1 MFAADSCALGNEPSG
16 FIKHGEFL
24 DFTEELSTSQEG
36 FCPMELE

>member
-16 FIKHGEFL
+16 FIKRGEFL